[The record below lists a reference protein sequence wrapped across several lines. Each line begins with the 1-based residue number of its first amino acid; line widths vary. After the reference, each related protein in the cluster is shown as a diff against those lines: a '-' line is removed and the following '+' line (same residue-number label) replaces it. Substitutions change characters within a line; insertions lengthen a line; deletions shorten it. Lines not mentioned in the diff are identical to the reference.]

1 MKASTWLR
9 IEKNSMNFKDLLNN
23 DSDYYCFMAQAWLI
37 SQFAIKG
44 LKEDMISILENKD
57 LPNKLINKGIA
68 KACES
73 YRVSEEDKLIYK
85 SYRR

>member
-1 MKASTWLR
+1 
-9 IEKNSMNFKDLLNN
+9 
-23 DSDYYCFMAQAWLI
+23 
-37 SQFAIKG
+37 
-44 LKEDMISILENKD
+44 MISILENKH

-73 YRVSEEDKLIYK
+73 YRVSDEDKLIYK